1 MTVTGEPVQPSP
13 PPAPEPGRPARR
25 RDALAVLEVCPY
37 LGAEDR
43 SWRSAY
49 AAREHRCHAVQ
60 PPAPLA
66 VAKQRQLCL
75 LAAHPGCA
83 TFGAARD
90 VAAAAAPV
98 TPGDDGAALWP
109 AAPTAPVVLEPARRM
124 GALPAASARGGG
136 QALLIGLMVLAF
148 LVLVIARTQSPAGVA
163 GGTPVASMGSGAS
176 SAAPA
181 SATGEPGGG
190 ASGSPV
196 APSTEPS
203 PTAFPSTAPTPTAPP
218 SAEPSATSAA
228 ARTYRVRSGDT
239 LSSIAARFDTTVKI
253 LVAVNGLAD
262 PRSLRIGQLLEIP

>member
-13 PPAPEPGRPARR
+13 PPAPESGRPAKR

-37 LGAEDR
+37 LGSEDR

-75 LAAHPGCA
+75 LAAHAGCA
-83 TFGAARD
+83 TFGAAQD
-90 VAAAAAPV
+90 VASAAAPV

-109 AAPTAPVVLEPARRM
+109 AAASAPVVLEPARRM

-163 GGTPVASMGSGAS
+163 GETPAASIGAGAVSDPPGVASA
-176 SAAPA
+176 
-181 SATGEPGGG
+181 EPVGGP
-190 ASGSPV
+190 SGSPV
-196 APSTEPS
+196 APSAQPS
-203 PTAFPSTAPTPTAPP
+203 PTPGPTPAPTPTAPASP
-218 SAEPSATSAA
+218 TPGATPAA
-228 ARTYRVRSGDT
+228 AQTYRVRSGDT
-239 LSSIAARFDTTVKI
+239 LSSIAARFDTTVKT
-253 LVAVNGLAD
+253 LAALNGIAD
-262 PRSLRIGQLLEIP
+262 PRTLRIGQVLQIP